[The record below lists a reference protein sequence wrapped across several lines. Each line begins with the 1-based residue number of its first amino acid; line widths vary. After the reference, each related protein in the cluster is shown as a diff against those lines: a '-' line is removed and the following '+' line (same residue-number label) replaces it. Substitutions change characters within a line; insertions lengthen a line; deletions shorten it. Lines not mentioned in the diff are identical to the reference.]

1 MRNANA
7 YRDAAT
13 WLHLAAT
20 PAFAAMALWTA
31 TAANPMDI
39 LCAQGLSS
47 WNGMTLMYVL
57 MAAFHAG
64 PWLRMPEARRKQTF
78 RTKGNAARVHG

>member
-1 MRNANA
+1 MRNQHAH
-7 YRDAAT
+7 RDAAT

-31 TAANPMDI
+31 VMDNPMDM
-39 LCAQGLSS
+39 LCTHGMSS
-47 WNGMTLMYVL
+47 WNGMTLMYIL

-64 PWLRMPEARRKQTF
+64 PWLKPCARCLTLLS
-78 RTKGNAARVHG
+78 RTDPPRRPSR